1 MASMQGK
8 VIAITGAASGIG
20 LATATLLASRGAIV
34 SLADTDQAGLDAAI
48 KSMPMSDKHL
58 TMVVDVRQTSQLDD
72 WIKTTVDKL
81 GKLNGAANIAG
92 VHREHGGLKI
102 GDSLED
108 EFDLMMAVNAKG
120 VWASMR
126 AELKHIRD
134 GGSIVNAASVSGLL
148 SLATNA
154 GYVASKHAVIGLTKN
169 AAREYGYRNIRI
181 NCVAPGVTATPLL
194 ATAEKNWGIQFST
207 SKQALDR
214 TADPHEIATVIAF
227 LLSDEASFVTG
238 ATYTVD
244 GGWTC

>member
-1 MASMQGK
+1 
-8 VIAITGAASGIG
+8 
-20 LATATLLASRGAIV
+20 
-34 SLADTDQAGLDAAI
+34 
-48 KSMPMSDKHL
+48 
-58 TMVVDVRQTSQLDD
+58 
-72 WIKTTVDKL
+72 
-81 GKLNGAANIAG
+81 
-92 VHREHGGLKI
+92 
-102 GDSLED
+102 
-108 EFDLMMAVNAKG
+108 
-120 VWASMR
+120 
-126 AELKHIRD
+126 
-134 GGSIVNAASVSGLL
+134 VNAASVSGLL

>member
-1 MASMQGK
+1 MTSMQGK

-20 LATATLLASRGAIV
+20 LAAATLLASRGAILP
-34 SLADTDQAGLDAAI
+34 LADTDQAGLDAAI

-58 TMVVDVRQTSQLDD
+58 TAVVDVRQTSQLDD

-81 GKLNGAANIAG
+81 GKLDGAANIAG

-169 AAREYGYRNIRI
+169 AAREYGYRNIRV
-181 NCVAPGVTATPLL
+181 NCVAHELG
-194 ATAEKNWGIQFST
+194 GIQFST

-214 TADPHEIATVIAF
+214 TADPYEIATVIAF